1 MAKTKLKEILIK
13 KRISQTELYNLIREK
28 CNSHLGQD
36 VISRIVNGKKKNYEL
51 FTLLKLCVALN
62 VSPNQI
68 VVRDFFVDTQLKK
81 SVKRA

>member
-36 VISRIVNGKKKNYEL
+36 VISRIVNGKKKNYEI
-51 FTLLKLCVALN
+51 FTLLKICVALN

-68 VVRDFFVDTQLKK
+68 IERPYFVDTQLKK
-81 SVKRA
+81 SVKRP

>member
-1 MAKTKLKEILIK
+1 MAKTKIKEILIK

-68 VVRDFFVDTQLKK
+68 VERDYFVDTQLKK
-81 SVKRA
+81 SVKRT

>member
-13 KRISQTELYNLIREK
+13 KRISQTELYNLIKEN

-36 VISRIVNGKKKNYEL
+36 VISRIVNGKKKNYEI

-62 VSPNQI
+62 CTPNQI
-68 VVRDFFVDTQLKK
+68 IEKDYFCSTQLKK
-81 SVKRA
+81 LNK

>member
-13 KRISQTELYNLIREK
+13 KRISQTELYNLIIEK

-36 VISRIVNGKKKNYEL
+36 VISRIVNGKKKNYEI

-68 VVRDFFVDTQLKK
+68 VERDYFVDTQLKK
-81 SVKRA
+81 SAKRA

>member
-36 VISRIVNGKKKNYEL
+36 VISRIVNGKKKNYEI

-68 VVRDFFVDTQLKK
+68 VERDYFVDTQLKK
-81 SVKRA
+81 SAKRP

>member
-36 VISRIVNGKKKNYEL
+36 VISRIVNGKKKNYEI
-51 FTLLKLCVALN
+51 FTLLKTQRLKNFDILNEVQEALN
-62 VSPNQI
+62 MTRGDI
-68 VVRDFFVDTQLKK
+68 DLGIG
-81 SVKRA
+81 

>member
-1 MAKTKLKEILIK
+1 MANTKLKEILIK
-13 KRISQTELYNLIREK
+13 KRISQTELYNLIKEK

-36 VISRIVNGKKKNYEL
+36 VISRIVNGKKKNYEI

-68 VVRDFFVDTQLKK
+68 VERDYFVDTQLKK
-81 SVKRA
+81 SAKLP

>member
-1 MAKTKLKEILIK
+1 MAKTKIKEILIK

-68 VVRDFFVDTQLKK
+68 EERDYFVDTQLKK

>member
-68 VVRDFFVDTQLKK
+68 VERDYFVDTQLKK

>member
-13 KRISQTELYNLIREK
+13 KRISQTELYNLITVK

-68 VVRDFFVDTQLKK
+68 VERDYFVDTQLKK

>member
-1 MAKTKLKEILIK
+1 MAKTKIKEILIK

-68 VVRDFFVDTQLKK
+68 VERDYFVDTQLKK

>member
-1 MAKTKLKEILIK
+1 METKLKKLLREKEIT
-13 KRISQTELYNLIREK
+13 QTELYYLIKDK
-28 CNSHLGQD
+28 CKSYLGQD

-68 VVRDFFVDTQLKK
+68 VERDYFVDTQLKK

>member
-51 FTLLKLCVALN
+51 FTLLKLCVAIN

-68 VVRDFFVDTQLKK
+68 VERDYFVDTQLKK